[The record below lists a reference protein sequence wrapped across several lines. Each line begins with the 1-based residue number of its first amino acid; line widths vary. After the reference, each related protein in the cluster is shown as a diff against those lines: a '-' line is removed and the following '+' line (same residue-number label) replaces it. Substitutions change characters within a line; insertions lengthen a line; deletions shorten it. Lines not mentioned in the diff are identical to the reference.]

1 MMKELEQQLLQ
12 FSAKIF
18 QLLSHVPIGEERS
31 TYMEKVD
38 AELDERGKVI
48 AKMHEESVLLSKDN
62 SSHRVLLELDQGIQ
76 ERLKL
81 VMASLKKDMKNMQS
95 SKKNEEHYIN
105 PYSSVRV
112 MDGKYYDQ
120 KK

>member
-1 MMKELEQQLLQ
+1 MRELEQQLLQ
-12 FSAKIF
+12 LSAKVF
-18 QLLSHVPIGEERS
+18 QLLSHVPMGEERT

-38 AELDERGKVI
+38 AELDARGKVI
-48 AKMHEESVLLSKDN
+48 AQMQEQGVRLSKDN
-62 SSHRVLLELDQGIQ
+62 SSHSLLLELDQGIQ

-81 VMASLKKDMKNMQS
+81 IMDSLKKDMKNMQS